1 MSDKE
6 PTPLAAVSRAL
17 EVLDILARSDEPTIG
32 VSQLARVTGMSRAGA
47 YRMLMSLRA
56 GGFVEYHPNT
66 ARYGLGV
73 GALRIGNAYQRRN
86 GLVQIASGALRRLA
100 ETSGETST
108 VSVRRQRYRVYLDQ
122 IVPPNELN
130 VTVRIGV
137 PFPLHAGASS
147 KAILAFLAEDEI
159 AAYLASDLQ
168 QVTPQTIVDAGLLRT
183 QLVEIRREG
192 FATSEQERQIGA
204 ASAAAPILARNGVVI
219 GALSVTGPVSRMGKD
234 KLRVVAERVVAE
246 ARELSAK
253 TAQIDPAV
261 LYAI

>member
-1 MSDKE
+1 VPDRE
-6 PTPLAAVSRAL
+6 PKPLAAVSRAL
-17 EVLDILARSDEPTIG
+17 EVLDILAKYEEPTIG
-32 VSQLARVTGMSRAGA
+32 VSQLARLTGMSRAGA

-56 GGFVEYHPNT
+56 GGFVEYHPDT

-100 ETSGETST
+100 EASGETST
-108 VSVRRQRYRVYLDQ
+108 VSARRQRHRVYLDQ

-130 VTVRIGV
+130 VTIRIGV

-159 AAYLASDLQ
+159 AAYLAADLEP
-168 QVTPQTIVDAGLLRT
+168 VTPQTIVDAGALRA
-183 QLVEIRREG
+183 QLADIRRQG
-192 FATSEQERQIGA
+192 FAMSEQERQIGA
-204 ASAAAPILARNGVVI
+204 ASVAAPILARGGVVI

-234 KLRVVAERVVAE
+234 KPGEVARQVVAE

-253 TAQIDPAV
+253 TAHIDPAA
-261 LYAI
+261 LSAG

>member
-1 MSDKE
+1 MSDRE
-6 PTPLAAVSRAL
+6 PRPLAAVSRAL
-17 EVLDILARSDEPTIG
+17 EVLDLLAKSDEPTIG
-32 VSQLARVTGMSRAGA
+32 VSQLARLTGMSRAGA
-47 YRMLMSLRA
+47 YRMLMSLRV
-56 GGFVEYHPNT
+56 GGFVEYHPDT

-100 ETSGETST
+100 EASGETST
-108 VSVRRQRYRVYLDQ
+108 VSVRRQRHRVYLDQ

-159 AAYLASDLQ
+159 TAYLAANLES
-168 QVTPQTIVDAGLLRT
+168 VTPQTVVDAGLLRA
-183 QLVEIRREG
+183 QLADIRQEG
-192 FATSEQERQIGA
+192 FAMSEQERQIGA
-204 ASAAAPILARNGVVI
+204 ASVAAPILARGGIVI

-234 KLRVVAERVVAE
+234 KLRALADRVVAE

-253 TAQIDPAV
+253 TAHSDASA
-261 LYAI
+261 LLAG